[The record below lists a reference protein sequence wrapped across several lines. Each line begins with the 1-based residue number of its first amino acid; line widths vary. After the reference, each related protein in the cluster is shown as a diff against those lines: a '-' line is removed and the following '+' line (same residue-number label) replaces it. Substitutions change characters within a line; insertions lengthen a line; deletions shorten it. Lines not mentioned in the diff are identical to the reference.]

1 MRRPAFWLLAAPFC
15 SIAPVAA
22 QPARDVNAVLEQV
35 EARGQDI
42 EDIRCDVVYAV
53 EDRVAADVVKRYGE
67 IIFKRADPN
76 PLFMIAFVKTV
87 QDGILSRKRFWYLF
101 DGRWFYEAQERSKSI
116 IKRDI
121 APPGT
126 KIDLFS
132 IENAPFP
139 IPFGQKKEQVLKHF
153 EVAFGAGAEALENT
167 DHLVCTP
174 KRGSRVA
181 NDYSKLEFF
190 VDRRLHLP
198 RRIVM
203 TSEDRA
209 KVTTADFPNLSEE
222 SINVELPDSAFQLP
236 PETKKYSVAV
246 DE

>member
-1 MRRPAFWLLAAPFC
+1 MRRPASCLLAASFLL
-15 SIAPVAA
+15 IGPVAA
-22 QPARDVNAVLEQV
+22 QPAGDVNTVLEQV
-35 EARGQDI
+35 EARGKTID
-42 EDIRCDVVYAV
+42 EIRCSVVYTV

-67 IIFKRADPN
+67 ITFRRADPN
-76 PLFMIAFVKTV
+76 PLFMITFVKTV

-116 IKRDI
+116 IKRDV

-126 KIDLFS
+126 TIDLFS

-139 IPFGQKKEQVLKHF
+139 IPFGQKKDEVLKHF
-153 EVAFGAGAEALENT
+153 EVAFGSGADALENT

-181 NDYSKLEFF
+181 NDYSKIEFF
-190 VDRRLHLP
+190 VDRQLHLP

-209 KVTTADFPNLSEE
+209 KITTADFPKLSEN
-222 SINVELPDSAFQLP
+222 SINVELPDSVFRLP
-236 PETKKYSVAV
+236 PETNNYSVAV